1 MNSAPPPPAL
11 ARRLLALALPDDARD
26 HIVNEL
32 DEVYARTCEQDGHA
46 RARRWYWRETLAFT
60 GGFTLERV
68 RERATGRTPFTF
80 SHNDKRGPMQA
91 FFEGWVGDFKH
102 AARSLV
108 RVPGFTFIV
117 VLTLALA
124 IGANAA
130 IFSVVNAVL
139 LNPMPY
145 PNADRLV
152 FLAGS
157 APGTD
162 QPAEFGVPDELY
174 FEYRESAPAI
184 EDIAIYGIGA
194 GTTRVN
200 EQVDQ
205 LFFCRATPSLFST
218 LGAQPAAGR
227 LPNDKDDDKVVV
239 ISHSLW
245 KTWFGSDPNVI
256 GRTHLFGQSDRTVI
270 GIMPPEFRF
279 PDERVQMWIPLPLSA
294 AKVSPGGFGPSAV
307 ARLKPGADRAALMA
321 QLEPLAR
328 RVQERLGGPAPYVN
342 IMQRHRP
349 IVKPLRDHLAGGIA
363 TPLWILLG
371 TVAIVFLIA
380 CANVAN
386 LFTARAEGRRR
397 DLAVRRALGAR
408 RGDLVRSQVSE
419 ALLLAF
425 VGGALG
431 ALIAW
436 VGVPLLVSAAPEA
449 GAGGFGSAPIPG
461 LAEASLDRNSLL
473 FTLGISLLAACAFG
487 LLPAL
492 GFSGAQMGMLKDA
505 GRGIVSRR
513 SVVRDTLVVVQTA
526 SALILLVGSALLMRS
541 FWQLSNVDAGYDTKN
556 IFTFQIVA
564 NRPDLLK
571 DRSAMSRFQY
581 TFMDRLKALPG
592 VESVGYITTLPLD
605 EGADTQNLTTPKI
618 LASGA
623 EAPSVRYAGAGGA
636 YFQTMGI
643 SLLSGRF
650 FDRVEEEQGIDNVII
665 SKTAAQLLFPNE
677 DPLNKQLKPAAGNS
691 DWFTV
696 VGVVEDVI
704 VDDLRRDKPE
714 PMVYLPTV
722 SASPAYVMRSTR
734 ADQLVPEVRSIIRE
748 VMPTSPMYRIFTM
761 ERLAANA
768 MASLSFTM
776 LMVGIAAVLALVLGA
791 VGLYGVLSYRV
802 TRSAREIGVRMA
814 LGQEAG
820 SVRWMFVRQGGQV
833 ALIGVVVGVLGAVAL
848 TKYIQTLL
856 FGVQRLDVAAFAGMS
871 AVMLAVALLASYVPA
886 RRASRVDPVVAL
898 RND

>member
-1 MNSAPPPPAL
+1 MTSAPPPPAL
-11 ARRLLALALPDDARD
+11 ARRMLAIALPDDVRE
-26 HIVNEL
+26 HIVSEL
-32 DEVYARTCEQDGHA
+32 DEVYGRICEQDGST
-46 RARRWYWRETLAFT
+46 RAHRWYWRETLAFT
-60 GGFTLERV
+60 GGFTLERI
-68 RERATGRTPFTF
+68 RERATGRNPITVQ
-80 SHNDKRGPMQA
+80 SHNKRGPMQA
-91 FFEGWVGDFKH
+91 FFEGWLGDFKH
-102 AARSLV
+102 VARSLV

-139 LNPMPY
+139 LKPMPY

-152 FLAGS
+152 FIGGT

-174 FEYRESAPAI
+174 FEYKESVPGL
-184 EDIAIYGIGA
+184 EDIAIYGSGS

-200 EQVDQ
+200 DQVDQ
-205 LFFCRATPSLFST
+205 LFFTQATPSFFTT
-218 LGAQPAAGR
+218 LGVQPAAGR
-227 LPNDKDDDKVVV
+227 LPNEKDDNTVAV
-239 ISHSLW
+239 ISDWMW

-256 GRTHLFGQSDRTVI
+256 GRSYMLASSNRTII
-270 GIMPPEFRF
+270 GILPPEFRF
-279 PDERVQMWIPLPLSA
+279 PDERVAIWIPLALSP
-294 AKVSPGGFGPSAV
+294 AKIAPGGFGPNAV
-307 ARLKPGADRAALMA
+307 ARMKPGTDEKALMA

-328 RVQERLGGPAPYVN
+328 RVQERLGGPAPYVK
-342 IMQRHRP
+342 IMERHRP
-349 IVKPLRDHLAGGIA
+349 IIKPLREQLTGGIS

-408 RGDLVRSQVSE
+408 RGDLVRSQVTE
-419 ALLLAF
+419 ALLLAL
-425 VGGALG
+425 VGGAIG

-436 VGVPLLVSAAPEA
+436 AGVPLLVSAAPEA
-449 GAGGFGSAPIPG
+449 GAGGFSSAPIPG
-461 LAEASLDRNSLL
+461 LAEATLDRNALL

-513 SVVRDTLVVVQTA
+513 SIVRDALVVVQTA

-556 IFTFQIVA
+556 IFTFQIA
-564 NRPDLLK
+564 ASGPDLSE
-571 DRSAMSRFQY
+571 RSAMARFQN

-605 EGADTQNLTTPKI
+605 EGAGTQNITTPRI
-618 LASGA
+618 VASGA
-623 EAPSVRYAGAGGA
+623 EAPAVRVAGTGGP

-643 SLLSGRF
+643 SLLSGRYF
-650 FDRVEEEQGIDNVII
+650 ERVEEEQGIRNVII
-665 SKTAAQLLFPNE
+665 SKTAAKLLYPGE
-677 DPLNKQLKPAAGNS
+677 DPLNKQVKPATGGPE
-691 DWFTV
+691 WYTV
-696 VGVVEDVI
+696 IGVVEDVL
-704 VDDLRRDKPE
+704 VDDLRRDTPE
-714 PMVYLPTV
+714 AMVYLPAV
-722 SASPAYVMRSTR
+722 SASPAYVMKSSR
-734 ADQLVPEVRSIIRE
+734 ADQLQPEVRGIIRE

-768 MASLSFTM
+768 MATLSFTM

-833 ALIGVVVGVLGAVAL
+833 AFLGVIVGVLGAVAL

-856 FGVQRLDVAAFAGMS
+856 FGVQRLDFAAFAGMS